1 MAHYSFLLTLIL
13 TQNLANL
20 IIFLPKRLTK
30 NSQFYSYFQ
39 GKEFMN
45 NAYQSKKGLIFGIL
59 EQGKLLR
66 RK

>member
-39 GKEFMN
+39 GKGWWTNERLPP
-45 NAYQSKKGLIFGIL
+45 KGCLS
-59 EQGKLLR
+59 
-66 RK
+66 